1 MTGPLL
7 PGESADL
14 IRSLPTHRPTLAI
27 LPTESQAIADLAR
40 LAYLQGVADA
50 ESPDCDLDPFF

>member
-14 IRSLPTHRPTLAI
+14 IRSAPSHRPTLAI
-27 LPTESQAIADLAR
+27 LPTESAALADLAR
-40 LAYLQGVADA
+40 LSYLQGLADA
-50 ESPDCDLDPFF
+50 EATDHDSDPFF